1 MWGRWRAGRVRRER
15 ATSFVHY
22 LLTEPAAADVAWLAL
37 YGTSGDVDHAEWE
50 LRYARRAA
58 GLIVAGRDAL
68 DDRTASVVSA
78 VLLEATHDD
87 PNIDAAKR
95 DVAAHQF
102 NVRLTAYRDALA
114 ARDSPFPTATRLG
127 RVLLHFA
134 GQHAPEAQAISG
146 AGDRVT
152 RYLVEAHE
160 ALEQSFGAANLP
172 EDVRP
177 SDAALHLASKP

>member
-15 ATSFVHY
+15 ATGFVQY
-22 LLTEPAAADVAWLAL
+22 LLTEPAPTDVAWLAEH
-37 YGTSGDVDHAEWE
+37 GTSGDVDHAGWE

-58 GLIVAGRDAL
+58 GLIVASRDAL

-78 VLLEATHDD
+78 VLIEATHDD
-87 PNIDAAKR
+87 PNVDAGKR
-95 DVAAHQF
+95 DIAAHQF
-102 NVRLTAYRDALA
+102 NARLAAYRDALA
-114 ARDSPFPTATRLG
+114 ARDSPFSTPVRLG

-134 GQHAPEAQAISG
+134 GQHAPNPHAIAG
-146 AGDRVT
+146 AGEQVT
-152 RYLVEAHE
+152 RYLAEAHQ

-177 SDAALHLASKP
+177 SEAVPRLASRA